1 MQIFREEFFKKAL
14 SCTTKKCRIQHPTS
28 NIQVF
33 LCDRCLQ
40 LTADSYFKDRYLVSG
55 VEEEE
60 NVKQN
65 LTLYIYIYIIYNIYI
80 NI

>member
-1 MQIFREEFFKKAL
+1 MHNEKVQN
-14 SCTTKKCRIQHPTS
+14 PTS

-40 LTADSYFKDRYLVSG
+40 LTADSFIRDRYLVSG

-60 NVKQN
+60 NVKQS
-65 LTLYIYIYIIYNIYI
+65 LILYIYIYIINNIYI